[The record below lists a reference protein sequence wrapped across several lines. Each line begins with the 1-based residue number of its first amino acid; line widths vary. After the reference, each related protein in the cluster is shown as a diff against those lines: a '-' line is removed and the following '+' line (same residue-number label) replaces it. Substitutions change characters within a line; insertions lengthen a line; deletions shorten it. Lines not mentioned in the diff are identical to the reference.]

1 MNNLIVILKLI
12 NVNNNFNE
20 INKLWKKKF
29 CYILF
34 KISKYGKEFIV

>member
-20 INKLWKKKF
+20 IINYKKKF